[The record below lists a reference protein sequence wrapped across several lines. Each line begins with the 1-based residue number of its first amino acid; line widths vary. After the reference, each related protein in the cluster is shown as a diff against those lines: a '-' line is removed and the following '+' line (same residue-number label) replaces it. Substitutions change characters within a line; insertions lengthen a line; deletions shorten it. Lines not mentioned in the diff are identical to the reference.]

1 VSWQQSLLGF
11 AAGLLISIVTAP
23 VGISGAVFLLPVQL
37 DVLHVPNPQVTPTNL
52 LFNIIAGPGAL
63 ARYHRHHQL
72 TSPLARQLITGT
84 APGVVIGA
92 IIRVYVA
99 SGPTLFRIITAAVLL
114 PLGIWLL
121 TPISA
126 EHSSTPR
133 PLAPRTITTLALAIG
148 IVGGIYGVGG
158 GSLLGPILVGTGMPV
173 ATVAPAALLST
184 VVTSIIGALTYALLS
199 LITTGA
205 IAPNWP
211 LGIACGLGGLLGG
224 YLGALLQ
231 PHMPDTAL
239 RKTLGLLATGL
250 AASYLVDVLT

>member
-1 VSWQQSLLGF
+1 MSWQQDLLGF
-11 AAGLLISIVTAP
+11 AAGLLISIVTTP

-52 LFNIIAGPGAL
+52 LFNVIAGPGAL
-63 ARYHRHHQL
+63 ARYHRHHRL

-84 APGVVIGA
+84 APGVIIGA
-92 IIRVYVA
+92 IVRVYVA
-99 SGPTLFRIITAAVLL
+99 SGPTLFRILAAAVLL

-126 EHSSTPR
+126 QRSTPH
-133 PLAPRTITTLALAIG
+133 PPAPRTVTVLAMAIG

-158 GSLLGPILVGTGMPV
+158 GSLLGPILVGSGMPV

-184 VVTSIIGALTYALLS
+184 VVTSIIGALAYALLS
-199 LITTGA
+199 LINSGA

-211 LGIACGLGGLLGG
+211 LGVVCGVGGLLGG

-231 PHMPDTAL
+231 PRMPDTAL
-239 RKTLGLLATGL
+239 RKTLGLLATGV
-250 AASYLVDVLT
+250 AVSYLIDALS

>member
-1 VSWQQSLLGF
+1 MSWQQGLLGF
-11 AAGLLISIVTAP
+11 SAGLLISIVTAP

-37 DVLHVPNPQVTPTNL
+37 DVLHVPDPQVTPTNL
-52 LFNIIAGPGAL
+52 LFNVIAGPGAL
-63 ARYHRHHQL
+63 VRYHRHHRL
-72 TSPLARQLITGT
+72 ASPLARQLITGT
-84 APGVVIGA
+84 APGVIIGA
-92 IIRVYVA
+92 IIRVYIA
-99 SGPTLFRIITAAVLL
+99 SGPTLFRILAAAVLL

-126 EHSSTPR
+126 QCHSTIHALS
-133 PLAPRTITTLALAIG
+133 PRTVTVLALAVG

-199 LITTGA
+199 MMTSGA
-205 IAPNWP
+205 IAPDWP
-211 LGIACGLGGLLGG
+211 LGITCGLGGLLGG

-250 AASYLVDVLT
+250 AASYLIDALT

>member
-1 VSWQQSLLGF
+1 V
-11 AAGLLISIVTAP
+11 
-23 VGISGAVFLLPVQL
+23 
-37 DVLHVPNPQVTPTNL
+37 
-52 LFNIIAGPGAL
+52 
-63 ARYHRHHQL
+63 
-72 TSPLARQLITGT
+72 
-84 APGVVIGA
+84 
-92 IIRVYVA
+92 
-99 SGPTLFRIITAAVLL
+99 
-114 PLGIWLL
+114 
-121 TPISA
+121 
-126 EHSSTPR
+126 
-133 PLAPRTITTLALAIG
+133 
-148 IVGGIYGVGG
+148 
-158 GSLLGPILVGTGMPV
+158 LGPILVGAGIPV
-173 ATVAPAALLST
+173 ASVAPAALLST